1 MVGYASLVF
10 GFMWYWFASLNAK
23 RKAGLEDD
31 RIAGLSEEEIAE
43 LGDKNPRYVYT
54 I

>member
-1 MVGYASLVF
+1 MVGYATLVF
-10 GFMWYWFASLNAK
+10 GFMWYWFAGLNAK

-31 RIAGLSEEEIAE
+31 RIAGLSEEEVAE